1 MRVVVDTNILISAL
15 IRRGSVPDLVVTA
28 WLEGRFDLLS
38 HARQLDEFRRVS
50 RRPEL
55 RSRFRP
61 AQAGRIVNQLRQTA
75 EVLDGLPHVLRSA
88 DATDDFL
95 LALCEAGDAD
105 YLVTGDKAG
114 LLALKSHGR
123 TAIVTARQFLDLFTS
138 A

>member
-15 IRRGSVPDLVVTA
+15 IRRDSIPDLIVAA

-55 RSRFRP
+55 RGRFRP
-61 AQAGRIVNQLRQTA
+61 AQAGRLMNEIRQTA
-75 EVLDGLPHVLRSA
+75 EILEGLPHILRSA

-95 LALCEAGDAD
+95 LALCEAGQAD

-114 LLALKSHGR
+114 LLALKNHGR
-123 TAIVTARQFLDLFTS
+123 TAIITAREFLSLLTQP
-138 A
+138 